1 MTTENSILLVDEEEE
16 LLGALQIHL
25 ETNGYEVLKADS
37 GKTALDAI
45 RKYSPPLVIS
55 KTSFPDMSG
64 ADLLKSAR
72 DINPDIE
79 VILISEG
86 RDTSSKAECLAL
98 DASDF
103 LYKPISSEVL
113 KVAIQRALNRRQERR
128 KIRDYERKLEA
139 ARKTSLNSQQFF
151 DEMPC
156 YISIQDK
163 NFRITRTNKWFKKDF
178 GDQLGARCYSV
189 YKHRTEPCR
198 PCPVMKTFK
207 DGQYYQTEEVVTSKR
222 GEQFNIFT
230 WTAPI
235 YDSNGEIRE
244 VMEMS
249 TNITQIRKLQDNLT
263 SLGLMIGS
271 MSHGIRGMLMGLDGG
286 IYRLESGL
294 MKGDKNKMHDALE
307 VVKDL
312 TGRIKKMVI
321 DILYYTKERE
331 VNSVQT
337 DADSFL
343 KDVLKLVS
351 PKAKKHSID
360 LIYESDKSSGHF
372 EIDTETMSSALV
384 NIIENS
390 IDACLDDMSK
400 KTKYYVEITLKGNKD
415 SITITISDNGIG
427 MDQATREN
435 IFTLFFSSKGHRG
448 TGLGLFIAN
457 QIVEKHGGYVE
468 VESTPGKG
476 SSFKISIP
484 RILSEESKKIGSS
497 AVELSAIMN

>member
-1 MTTENSILLVDEEEE
+1 MIIENSILLVDEEEE
-16 LLGALQIHL
+16 LLGALEIHL
-25 ETNGYEVLKADS
+25 QRIGYEVIKADS
-37 GKTALDAI
+37 GKTALDAV
-45 RKYSPPLVIS
+45 RDFSPSLIIS
-55 KTSFPDMSG
+55 KNNLTDMSG

-72 DINPDIE
+72 NINADTE
-79 VILISEG
+79 VILISEE

-103 LYKPISSEVL
+103 LYKPISGEVL
-113 KVAIQRALNRRQERR
+113 KVAIQRALARREDRI
-128 KIRDYERKLEA
+128 KIRNYERKLEA
-139 ARKTSLNSQQFF
+139 AQKNYLNSQQFF

-156 YISIQDK
+156 YISVQDA

-178 GDQLGARCYSV
+178 GDQLGSRCYSV

-235 YDSNGEIRE
+235 YDSKGEIRE

-294 MKGDKNKMHDALE
+294 KKDDKEKMYDAIE

-312 TGRIKKMVI
+312 AERIKKMVI

-337 DADSFL
+337 NADSFV

-351 PKAKKHSID
+351 PKAEKYNIE
-360 LIYESDKSSGHF
+360 LIYKSEFLSDHF

-390 IDACLDDMSK
+390 IDACLYDNSK
-400 KTKYYVEITLKGNKD
+400 KEKYYVELNLNGDKDNITL
-415 SITITISDNGIG
+415 SVTDNGIG
-427 MDQATREN
+427 MDQETREN
-435 IFTLFFSSKGHRG
+435 IFSLFFSSKGHRG

-457 QIVEKHGGYVE
+457 QIVEKHGGRIE
-468 VESTPGKG
+468 VKSNPGEGST
-476 SSFKISIP
+476 FKISIP
-484 RILSEESKKIGSS
+484 RILTEKLNKNNN
-497 AVELSAIMN
+497 APVEIPAAMN

>member
-1 MTTENSILLVDEEEE
+1 MVKENSILLVDEEEE
-16 LLGALQIHL
+16 LLGALEIHL
-25 ETNGYEVLKADS
+25 ERNGYEVLKADS
-37 GKTALDAI
+37 GKTALDAVN
-45 RKYSPPLVIS
+45 KFSPALVIS
-55 KTSFPDMSG
+55 KASFPDMSG
-64 ADLLKSAR
+64 ADLLKNAR
-72 DINPDIE
+72 NINPDIE
-79 VILISEG
+79 VILISDE
-86 RDTSSKAECLAL
+86 RDTSSKADCLAL
-98 DASDF
+98 DVSDF

-113 KVAIQRALNRRQERR
+113 KVAIQRAFNRRQERI

-139 ARKTSLNSQQFF
+139 ARKTNLNAQQFF

-156 YISIQDK
+156 YISIQDR

-178 GDQLGARCYSV
+178 GDQLGARCYSG

-235 YDSNGEIRE
+235 YDSKGEIRE

-271 MSHGIRGMLMGLDGG
+271 MSHGVRGMLMGLDGG
-286 IYRLESGL
+286 IYSLESGL
-294 MKGDKNKMHDALE
+294 KKDDKNKMHDALE

-312 TGRIKKMVI
+312 SGRIKKMVI

-331 VNSVQT
+331 VNSVHT
-337 DADSFL
+337 NADSFL

-351 PKAKKHSID
+351 PKAKKHNIE
-360 LIYESDKSSGHF
+360 LIYKSDNSTYHF

-390 IDACLDDMSK
+390 IDACLYDNSIKD
-400 KTKYYVEITLKGNKD
+400 KYYVELTLNGDKDNITLNVA
-415 SITITISDNGIG
+415 DNGVG
-427 MDQATREN
+427 MDQETREN
-435 IFTLFFSSKGHRG
+435 IFSLFFSSKGHRG

-457 QIVEKHGGYVE
+457 QIVEQHGGTIE
-468 VESTPGKG
+468 VESNPGEG
-476 SSFKISIP
+476 SNFKINIP
-484 RILSEESKKIGSS
+484 RIISEESKK
-497 AVELSAIMN
+497 